1 MDFKTDDYDAII
13 IGSGVGGLFAGARL
27 AHAGYDVLVLERLGR
42 LGGRKTSKDHKGF
55 QVQTGAVHY
64 HLYGDNGPEARTMRE
79 LGVPWKSIP
88 CVPHTIWRVGD
99 KDHVMPE
106 KGALKYMFEIAGL
119 SEREQA
125 SLSRVFIQALRWK
138 EPSDEIMFSDWLPQ
152 HSNNKVLY
160 AMYDAWIANIS
171 GYGADKVSAGEFFR
185 EMRCITSPPSV
196 IPGGNKGLVNA
207 LAGVLERDGAEVRV
221 RTRVKE
227 IVIEDG
233 QAKGVIVETKESKTI
248 ELKSKVVIS
257 NAGPKNTVKL
267 GGRQYFDAGFLKEV
281 DELEPAGDC
290 MIIIYVDDKPLFET
304 SGYLS
309 IPYEY
314 GGCQR
319 ATTICLPGF
328 ADRSLDA
335 PGKYA
340 HHFFGLV
347 QGDREEGIRLL
358 KEDIKTFYPKDYDEE
373 KILVIQTYTR
383 ERPSYLCIPGTGLDT
398 KSSVE
403 NLYMVGDGCSPSP
416 MLGGEACAETAR
428 IVVEDIKKRVKV
440 TV

>member
-1 MDFKTDDYDAII
+1 MDIQKDVYDAII

-27 AHAGYDVLVLERLGR
+27 AQAGYDVLILEKLNG
-42 LGGRKTSKDHKGF
+42 LGGRKTSREYKGF

-64 HLYGDNGPEARTMRE
+64 HLYGDDGPEARTMRE

-99 KDHVMPE
+99 KNHIMPE
-106 KGALKYMFEIAGL
+106 KGGLKHMFRIAGL
-119 SEREQA
+119 SEREQDR
-125 SLSRVFIQALRWK
+125 LSRIFIQALRWR
-138 EPSDEIMFSDWLPQ
+138 EPSDEIMFSDWILQ
-152 HSNNKVLY
+152 YSDNKVLY
-160 AMYDAWIANIS
+160 AMYDAWVANIS
-171 GYGADKVSAGEFFR
+171 GYGADRVSAGEFFR
-185 EMRCITSPPSV
+185 EMRCVTSPPSV
-196 IPGGNKGLVNA
+196 MPGGNRGLIDA
-207 LAGVLERDGAEVRV
+207 LAGVLKRDGAQIRV
-221 RTRVKE
+221 RTKVNE
-227 IVIEDG
+227 IIIEDG
-233 QAKGVIVETKESKTI
+233 RVRGVVVETEDGKTI

-267 GGRQYFDAGFLKEV
+267 GKRENFDAGFLREV
-281 DELEPAGDC
+281 DQLEPAGDC
-290 MIIIYVDDKPLFET
+290 LIIIYVDDKPLFES

-328 ADRSLDA
+328 SDRSLDA

-340 HHFFGLV
+340 HHFFALIK
-347 QGDREEGIRLL
+347 GDREEDVRLL
-358 KEDIKTFYPKDYDEE
+358 KEDIKTFYPKNYDEE
-373 KILVIQTYTR
+373 KILVTQTYTK
-383 ERPSYLCIPGTGLDT
+383 ERPSYLCIPGTGLDV

-416 MLGGEACAETAR
+416 FLGGEACAETAR
-428 IVVEDIKKRVKV
+428 MVAEDMQKL
-440 TV
+440 

>member
-1 MDFKTDDYDAII
+1 M
-13 IGSGVGGLFAGARL
+13 FA
-27 AHAGYDVLVLERLGR
+27 
-42 LGGRKTSKDHKGF
+42 
-55 QVQTGAVHY
+55 
-64 HLYGDNGPEARTMRE
+64 
-79 LGVPWKSIP
+79 
-88 CVPHTIWRVGD
+88 
-99 KDHVMPE
+99 
-106 KGALKYMFEIAGL
+106 IAGL
-119 SEREQA
+119 SAHEQDH
-125 SLSRVFIQALRWK
+125 LSRVFIQALRWK

-152 HSNNKVLY
+152 YSDNKVLY

-171 GYGADKVSAGEFFR
+171 GHGADKVSAGEFFR
-185 EMRCITSPPSV
+185 EMQCFTSPPSV
-196 IPGGNKGLVNA
+196 IPGGNKGLVDA
-207 LAGVLERDGAEVRV
+207 LAGVLERDGATVHGH
-221 RTRVKE
+221 TRVKE
-227 IVIEDG
+227 IIIEDG
-233 QAKGVIVETKESKTI
+233 QAKGVVAETRDGKAV
-248 ELKSKVVIS
+248 ELKARVVVS

-267 GGRQYFDAGFLKEV
+267 GGRQHFDAGFLKEV
-281 DELEPAGDC
+281 DQLEPAGDC
-290 MIIIYVDDKPLFET
+290 LIIIYVDDKPLFKT

-347 QGDREEGIRLL
+347 QGDRQKDIRLL

-383 ERPSYLCIPGTGLDT
+383 QRPSYLCIPGTGLDT

-428 IVVEDIKKRVKV
+428 IVVEDIRKRINP
-440 TV
+440 TA